1 MSNYLPKYLGFLVL
15 LVHGWVQAQTQPNIL
30 LILADD
36 LAYTDMSCYGGE
48 IPTPNLDTLAS
59 KGIRF
64 SQFHT
69 APYCAVTRAM
79 VLTGNNNHVAGMG
92 SQDLR
97 TNVKGY
103 EGHLSNR
110 VVTIPQLL
118 KTKGFS
124 TFMAGKWHLGTETKD
139 NPHNKGFDKSFVM
152 LEGAANHYNEVGVL
166 REPAISPYTENGK
179 TTDWPKDAYST
190 DLYTDKLL
198 SYIEQAHSKNSPFFG
213 FAAYTSPHWPLQV
226 DEKHWKK
233 FEGNYKGGYD
243 SLRMTRFK
251 AAIKAGLISKNAQLP
266 DRFPQ
271 VPSWDNLSAPEKK
284 IEARKMEL
292 YAGMVDNLDYNIG
305 RLITKLKE
313 LGIYENTL
321 IIFMSDNGAAAEDFV
336 NHSYFGPYIKQ
347 HFNNDYDN
355 MGQIDSYVSY
365 GPQWAEAG
373 SAPFKYFKGYTTE
386 GGMTAPLII
395 TGPQIERYNS
405 LESQFL
411 TLMDIA
417 PTLYDLLE
425 ISYPSEYNSHEIEAL
440 KGASLLPLFKDDA
453 VKIHDENYVFA
464 LEHRGYAMLRKG
476 DWKLVNIQSPLDLK
490 NFELYNIKSDPGESV
505 NVRQLHPNE
514 FETLLL
520 EWEVFSKQ
528 VGVVTP
534 TPKSGAH

>member
-1 MSNYLPKYLGFLVL
+1 MSNCLPKYLGFLVL

-30 LILADD
+30 LIVADD

-59 KGIRF
+59 RGIRF

-124 TFMAGKWHLGTETKD
+124 TFMAGKWHLGTQTED

-166 REPAISPYTENGK
+166 REPAISPYTENGQK
-179 TTDWPKDAYST
+179 TDWPKDAYST

-243 SLRMTRFK
+243 SLRRTRFK
-251 AAIKAGLISKNAQLP
+251 AAVKAGLISKNAQLP

-313 LGIYENTL
+313 LEIYENTL

-347 HFNNDYDN
+347 HFNNDYNN
-355 MGQIDSYVSY
+355 MGQPDSYVSY

-425 ISYPSEYNSHEIEAL
+425 ISYPSEYNSHELEAL

-520 EWEVFSKQ
+520 EWDVFSKQ

>member
-1 MSNYLPKYLGFLVL
+1 MSRYLSKYIGILVL
-15 LVHGWVQAQTQPNIL
+15 LFHGWIQSQSQPNIL

-36 LAYTDMSCYGGE
+36 LAFTDMSCFGGE
-48 IPTPNLDTLAS
+48 IPTPNLDKIAS
-59 KGIRF
+59 QGIRF

-97 TNVKGY
+97 TNVEGY

-124 TFMAGKWHLGTETKD
+124 TFMAGKWHLGTQVED
-139 NPHNKGFDKSFVM
+139 NPHHKGFDKSFVM
-152 LEGAANHYNEVGVL
+152 LEGAANHYNNVGVL
-166 REPAISPYTENGK
+166 REPAISPYTENGQQ
-179 TTDWPKDAYST
+179 TEWPKGAYST

-198 SYIEQAHSKNSPFFG
+198 SYIEQAHSNNSPFFG

-226 DEKHWKK
+226 DERHWKK

-243 SLRMTRFK
+243 SLRIARFK
-251 AAIKAGLISKNAQLP
+251 GAIKAGLISENAQLP
-266 DRFPQ
+266 ARFPE
-271 VPSWDNLSAPEKK
+271 VVSWKNLSTQEKK
-284 IEARKMEL
+284 IEERKMEL
-292 YAGMVDNLDYNIG
+292 YAGMVDNLDYNVG

-313 LGIYENTL
+313 LGIYEDT
-321 IIFMSDNGAAAEDFV
+321 IIMFMSDNGAAAEDFV

-347 HFNNDYDN
+347 HFDNNYNN
-355 MGQIDSYVSY
+355 MGQPDSYVSY

-386 GGMTAPLII
+386 GGMRAPLII
-395 TGPQIERYNS
+395 SGLQIKRSNS
-405 LESQFL
+405 LETQFL

-440 KGASLLPLFKDDA
+440 KGASLLPLFKDDTI
-453 VKIHDENYVFA
+453 KIHDENYVFA
-464 LEHRGYAMLRKG
+464 LEHRGYTMLRKG
-476 DWKLVNIQSPLDLK
+476 DWKLVNIHSPLDFK

-505 NVRQLHPNE
+505 NIRRLHPNK
-514 FETLLL
+514 FESLML
-520 EWEVFSKQ
+520 EWEAFSKE